1 MDFGQVLIERLILFS
16 FPAFVDSIDTLF
28 YAVDRKHLNGQ
39 VVMWE
44 DLSEVNQLAENVDR
58 LKFLGTFSLAQKI
71 STRTIISLDPL
82 ATNAWFYDS
91 QSMAVR

>member
-1 MDFGQVLIERLILFS
+1 MTLDQNWSQTKTSSGDKLVDLI
-16 FPAFVDSIDTLF
+16 
-28 YAVDRKHLNGQ
+28 
-39 VVMWE
+39 
-44 DLSEVNQLAENVDR
+44 AENVDR